1 MTQQG
6 SATREISDSVQQAA
20 SGTQEVTSNISQVTQ
35 AAGET
40 QVSSGQMLA
49 AAKELAQQGDVLR
62 NEVGKFLLEVRA
74 G

>member
-1 MTQQG
+1 
-6 SATREISDSVQQAA
+6 VQQAA